1 MKLAMFQM
9 ENEGSLQKNLE
20 KSLNAI
26 KTAAEQGAD
35 LILIPTVNTKQEP
48 MEMFE
53 MEIRVQTFQ
62 NSVAAAMCN
71 RVGRE
76 GGMDFA
82 GESLVVSAEGETLI
96 KADDRERILYADID
110 LKESAKIRHTKPYV
124 SLRKTEWY
132 L

>member
-9 ENEGSLQKNLE
+9 EHAGSIQKNLE
-20 KSLNAI
+20 KSLNGI

-48 MEMFE
+48 MELFE
-53 MEIRVQTFQ
+53 MEIRVQAFQ
-62 NSVAAAMCN
+62 KSVAVAMCN

-76 GGMDFA
+76 GEMDFS
-82 GESLVVSAEGETLI
+82 GESLAVSAEGETLI
-96 KADDRERILYADID
+96 KADDRERIIYANID
-110 LKESAKIRHTKPYV
+110 LSESTKIRQEKPYV
-124 SLRKTEWY
+124 SLRRTEWY